1 MLKTKREDWKLTMRI
16 RNLVAIGAVSA
27 MAFTASAAT
36 TYVNETFESYA
47 DTAAMQ
53 VNWGSAGAGTLDTAF
68 GNPGQSATHPGGAVN
83 VWTGSSFSLL
93 PSSGAIVLSA
103 DIYDPGTGPAQ
114 RNTVGLRNGA
124 NPLFEMGHYNSQGSQ
139 YAVRL
144 VAMYGNPNWVFF
156 PNVTRTA
163 GWHHYEATFTA
174 TDVTITL
181 DLNNDGIVD
190 STLNYSGSP
199 SANPFVDLR
208 FGGPSGITSAGP
220 MWVDNIMLSQIPE
233 PSVAM
238 LGLLGGFGL
247 LAMFRRR
254 R

>member
-1 MLKTKREDWKLTMRI
+1 MKKQIVL
-16 RNLVAIGAVSA
+16 AIATSLSLA
-27 MAFTASAAT
+27 STALFGQVL
-36 TYVNETFESYA
+36 VNETFESYA
-47 DTAAMQ
+47 DTAAMRL
-53 VNWGSAGAGTLDTAF
+53 NWDSDGLGTLDTDF
-68 GNPGQSATHPGGAVN
+68 GNPGQSATHPGGTVN
-83 VWTGSSFSLL
+83 TWIGSSFSLL
-93 PSSGAIVLSA
+93 PSSGTIVLKA
-103 DIYDPGTGPAQ
+103 DIYDPGTGSAQ

-124 NPLFEMGHYNSQGSQ
+124 DPLFEMGHYNAQSSQ
-139 YAVRL
+139 YAVRVL
-144 VAMYGNPNWVFF
+144 AMYGEPNWVFF
-156 PNVTRTA
+156 PGVDRTA
-163 GWHHYEATFTA
+163 GWHHYEATFTD

-181 DLNNDGIVD
+181 DLESDGTVD
-190 STLNYSGSP
+190 STLTFSGSP